1 MSEQP
6 KILIVDDRAENLFT
20 LEKVLRKLPVTIIQA
35 NCGAAALAL
44 ALEHSFFV
52 AIVDVQMPDMDGY
65 ELVELLRGNETTAIL
80 PVIFV
85 SAIFSDEYHHRK
97 GYDAGAVDFLSKPF
111 VPEILL
117 SKVRVF
123 LDLYRQRQR
132 LQEVVAQLN
141 SVNAEVQALNE
152 TLERKVRE
160 RTAAME
166 RAYDDLALLDRG
178 KSDFIEIISH
188 ELRTPL
194 SLVVGYSEIL
204 LETPLI
210 ASNERYRQ
218 QVQAIVNGADRI
230 SEIVASMLDIVRI
243 DSRALEL
250 DYQPLSLS
258 LLFSGQQQLLATAC
272 QERNLTLTIDA
283 LDALPEIEADTGSLV
298 KVFSNLLLN
307 AIKYTPD
314 GGAITVSG
322 HYVPLDDVA
331 GGFVEVIISDTGIG
345 IDPTAHDLIFTKF
358 FQAGPVAFHSSGKTK
373 FKGGGPGLGLTVARG
388 IVEAHGGKI
397 WAESSGYDE
406 TTCPGS
412 EFHVL
417 LPLHP
422 GLTKAAAVTQRALE
436 LVSVSTSE
444 KG

>member
-6 KILIVDDRAENLFT
+6 KILIVDDKAENLFT
-20 LEKVLRKLPVTIIQA
+20 LERVLRKLPVTIIQA
-35 NCGAAALAL
+35 NSGAAALAL

-52 AIVDVQMPDMDGY
+52 AIVDVQMPEMDGY

-97 GYDAGAVDFLSKPF
+97 GYDTGAVDFLSKPF

-141 SVNAEVQALNE
+141 RINAEVIALNE

-166 RAYDDLALLDRG
+166 RAYDELALLDRS

-210 ASNERYRQ
+210 AGNERYRQ
-218 QVQAIVNGADRI
+218 QVQTIVNGADRI

-243 DSRALEL
+243 DSRALKL
-250 DYQPLSLS
+250 DYQPLSLA
-258 LLFSGQQQLLATAC
+258 LLFAGQQQLLAEAC
-272 QERNLTLTIDA
+272 YERNLTLTIDA
-283 LDALPEIEADTGSLV
+283 LDVLPEIEADMGNLV
-298 KVFSNLLLN
+298 KVFNNLLLN

-322 HYVPLDDVA
+322 RYVPLDGVA
-331 GGFVEVIISDTGIG
+331 QGFVEVIISDTGIG
-345 IDPTAHDLIFTKF
+345 IDPTAHDLIFTTF
-358 FQAGPVAFHSSGKTK
+358 FQVGPVAFHSSGKTK

-397 WAESSGYDE
+397 WVESPGYDE

-422 GLTKAAAVTQRALE
+422 GLTKPTAVTQRALE
-436 LVSVSTSE
+436 LISVSTDD

>member
-1 MSEQP
+1 MPQQP
-6 KILIVDDRAENLFT
+6 KILIVDDKAENLFT

-35 NCGAAALAL
+35 NSGAAALAL

-52 AIVDVQMPDMDGY
+52 AIVDVQMPEMDGY

-160 RTAAME
+160 RTAALE
-166 RAYDDLALLDRG
+166 RAYDELALLERG
-178 KSDFIEIISH
+178 KSDFIEVISH

-194 SLVVGYSEIL
+194 SLVMGYSEIL

-210 ASNERYRQ
+210 AGNERYRQ

-250 DYQPLSLS
+250 DYQPLSLPS
-258 LLFSGQQQLLATAC
+258 LFARQQQLLATAC
-272 QERNLTLTIDA
+272 QERSLTLTIDA
-283 LDALPEIEADTGSLV
+283 LDALPEIEADTGSLA
-298 KVFSNLLLN
+298 KAFNNMLLN

-322 HYVPLDDVA
+322 RYVPLDDVA

-345 IDPTAHDLIFTKF
+345 IDPAAHDLIFTKF

-373 FKGGGPGLGLTVARG
+373 FKGGGPGLGLPVARG

-397 WAESSGYDE
+397 WAESPGYDE

-436 LVSVSTSE
+436 LVSVPTSE